1 MVATVCN
8 EQATKE
14 IFRFFG
20 LLVDTEEEDFI
31 NDTSFADRLIVFVQ
45 AASSVATTQG
55 FDVEIEIAE
64 LLFAIAAKL
73 RQQSEVPPAWFR
85 PSVDAELDSLPSA
98 STPIPRPQEFPL
110 VLMLLDYVHYD
121 GKVGDFARTGLLYI
135 LESAGRSY
143 KLEKWII
150 ESELATMMASGLGAL
165 YSQLSRFAT
174 VTSVRMHLLTRVAK
188 SPLRMPVDQ
197 CLLY

>member
-1 MVATVCN
+1 MGATVCN

-20 LLVDTEEEDFI
+20 LLVDTEDEDFI
-31 NDTSFADRLIVFVQ
+31 NDTSLADRLIVFVQ
-45 AASSVATTQG
+45 AVSSVASTRG

-73 RQQSEVPPAWFR
+73 RQQSEVQPAWFR

-98 STPIPRPQEFPL
+98 STPVQRSQDFPL
-110 VLMLLDYVHYD
+110 VFMLLEYVHYD

-135 LESAGRSY
+135 LESVGRSY

-165 YSQLSRFAT
+165 YSQLSRFAKI
-174 VTSVRMHLLTRVAK
+174 TSVRMHLLTILAK

>member
-1 MVATVCN
+1 M
-8 EQATKE
+8 
-14 IFRFFG
+14 
-20 LLVDTEEEDFI
+20 

-45 AASSVATTQG
+45 AASSVGTTRG
-55 FDVEIEIAE
+55 FYVETEIAE

-73 RQQSEVPPAWFR
+73 RHQSEVPPAWFR
-85 PSVDAELDSLPSA
+85 PSVDAELDSLRSA
-98 STPIPRPQEFPL
+98 NIPVPKSQELPL
-110 VLMLLDYVHYD
+110 VFLLLDYVHYN
-121 GKVGDFARTGLLYI
+121 GEVGDFARTGLLYI

-143 KLEKWII
+143 KLEKWIV

-165 YSQLSRFAT
+165 YSQLSRFANL
-174 VTSVRMHLLTRVAK
+174 TSVRMHQLTIIVK